1 MAMNT
6 AQTQNE
12 EFRTLTELARI
23 WTDLQSVPVVDDDYP
38 YFRSRYEG
46 ALHHFLISAANNGR
60 KVEFY
65 NEPASNIKTEFNP
78 IYLDVRSELESALAK
93 FPPFNSAH
101 EGWAIIKEEL
111 DELWEVV
118 RLNQSTAERNEKLR
132 KECIQ
137 VAAMAM
143 RFLLE
148 MNHFK
153 N

>member
-1 MAMNT
+1 MPS
-6 AQTQNE
+6 QTNH
-12 EFRTLTELARI
+12 TPPLMLPLTMTVTEACAAVDSWSTEQQFGIHTIARV
-23 WTDLQSVPVVDDDYP
+23 LRAEV
-38 YFRSRYEG
+38 
-46 ALHHFLISAANNGR
+46 AR
-60 KVEFY
+60 KERKM
-65 NEPASNIKTEFNP
+65 PPIKYEFNP
-78 IYLDVRSELESALAK
+78 IYLMVRNELESALAK

-132 KECIQ
+132 KECVQ

>member
-1 MAMNT
+1 M
-6 AQTQNE
+6 
-12 EFRTLTELARI
+12 
-23 WTDLQSVPVVDDDYP
+23 PP
-38 YFRSRYEG
+38 
-46 ALHHFLISAANNGR
+46 
-60 KVEFY
+60 
-65 NEPASNIKTEFNP
+65 IKDEFNP
-78 IYLDVRSELESALAK
+78 IYLHVREELERALVK
-93 FPPFNSAH
+93 FPPFHSAH

-118 RLNQSTAERNEKLR
+118 RLNQSTAGRNDRLR